1 MTKVKKP
8 ASDAPETPG
17 GLPPEKVEDRPF
29 VAIVKPE
36 DYPEPAGATHKKG
49 APTQESPRKDRRTI
63 GDRGRM
69 GR

>member
-29 VAIVKPE
+29 VASVKPE

-49 APTQESPRKDRRTI
+49 APTQ
-63 GDRGRM
+63 
-69 GR
+69 